1 MTSGPANPTPGRES
15 MILPGSKTYARRAR
29 LSAMRAC
36 CSTSTTLTPSWLSVA
51 QGDDEERPGHSS
63 QPGTRTGC
71 PVGLKPFADLDRML
85 AHGLRNPANRDPAA
99 VGCRVAHGCEVAP
112 VLERLRGLLE
122 AQPAQLRAS
131 APQDLVHQASLTPT
145 GQSEIGQG
153 EARVVP
159 GQVLAPLR
167 DRRIAPLCRVVRVGQ
182 VLDEEGA
189 LDGLWGHP
197 E

>member
-85 AHGLRNPANRDPAA
+85 AHGLRNPANRDPAT
-99 VGCRVAHGCEVAP
+99 VSRRVADSGQILP
-112 VLERLRGLLE
+112 VLEGLGCQVE
-122 AQPAQLRAS
+122 ARPAQLRAS
-131 APQDLVHQASLTPT
+131 APQDLVHQASLTPP

-153 EARVVP
+153 EARVVAL
-159 GQVLAPLR
+159 QVLAPLL
-167 DRRIAPLCRVVRVGQ
+167 DRRVGGVVRIVRVGQ
-182 VLDEEGA
+182 
-189 LDGLWGHP
+189 
-197 E
+197 